1 MKILE
6 FFIFLFNKVKILYQ
20 YFYFKMKIFSLI
32 IEIMIIKLEYL
43 FFINK
48 YINKFMFFYQ
58 YNKMLNLFFEFIKTI
73 MHEIKQDYNNLK
85 KNIKKFRLFHRNMS
99 IIILLFYLFLFFAG
113 IIPFIYY
120 ILFLYFSLKYSIK
133 YIFLSIDF
141 YIYNFYE
148 YKYNEED
155 NIIIDIY
162 NCIEKNINMI
172 FFYINKYYII
182 IDKFLFRMERK
193 KKIKQK
199 IIDFRFEIWEKY
211 VELVQRYIDKFDNFI
226 LIRFPEL
233 WYDFEVYLSNLLIRT
248 YIYKARLIKKI
259 KRKRNR
265 LFKIKRKLIKKI
277 RYISNFYYIIKKK
290 IRINLYKISF
300 FFYKIKIYKKDK
312 IDFLFFS
319 WKMKIKNNIISPYI
333 KFKYLLIHK
342 YNIIITR
349 FWHHVINFL
358 WFIFMIKDWWFWD
371 YIFILYLFILDLHIK
386 AVKRFLIPRYP
397 LLVLL
402 YTLLTY
408 STIIKM
414 WKLGVLIRIK
424 RIILRIK
431 SYLIYSHPI
440 FFYRF
445 LCNRL
450 RSLYKKI
457 FVNIMLLL
465 KIIFRLIIFLLRK
478 IILFDYLIMKINY
491 FLSLKRS
498 YIFALIKANI
508 FYKKYL
514 YYYYSRNYRWFLIQ
528 FIFKLLFYFK
538 YKIYLYFIFFKYK
551 ILYLNYINKYI

>member
-199 IIDFRFEIWEKY
+199 IIDFRFEI
-211 VELVQRYIDKFDNFI
+211 
-226 LIRFPEL
+226 
-233 WYDFEVYLSNLLIRT
+233 
-248 YIYKARLIKKI
+248 
-259 KRKRNR
+259 
-265 LFKIKRKLIKKI
+265 
-277 RYISNFYYIIKKK
+277 
-290 IRINLYKISF
+290 
-300 FFYKIKIYKKDK
+300 
-312 IDFLFFS
+312 
-319 WKMKIKNNIISPYI
+319 
-333 KFKYLLIHK
+333 
-342 YNIIITR
+342 
-349 FWHHVINFL
+349 
-358 WFIFMIKDWWFWD
+358 
-371 YIFILYLFILDLHIK
+371 
-386 AVKRFLIPRYP
+386 
-397 LLVLL
+397 
-402 YTLLTY
+402 
-408 STIIKM
+408 
-414 WKLGVLIRIK
+414 
-424 RIILRIK
+424 
-431 SYLIYSHPI
+431 
-440 FFYRF
+440 
-445 LCNRL
+445 
-450 RSLYKKI
+450 
-457 FVNIMLLL
+457 
-465 KIIFRLIIFLLRK
+465 
-478 IILFDYLIMKINY
+478 
-491 FLSLKRS
+491 
-498 YIFALIKANI
+498 
-508 FYKKYL
+508 
-514 YYYYSRNYRWFLIQ
+514 
-528 FIFKLLFYFK
+528 
-538 YKIYLYFIFFKYK
+538 
-551 ILYLNYINKYI
+551 